1 MRARL
6 MVGMRGRA
14 RSDDGVALVMAIA
27 IVGLVSVF
35 VATLLVFT
43 LRESAQTG
51 RDRQRS
57 EAITSAEGAV
67 DVAMA
72 KIQQQDPTSLP
83 CDTSSMTS
91 TQSKPDTMTISTT
104 VTYYDVNGVQLSCS
118 AVKNP
123 SSNVAAATALIKS
136 TSTTTPIAGQAA
148 AVRTIE
154 SEVRLTPS
162 FAQGLDKAIFGDA
175 GVTLANKTELYGQG
189 TTPDAD
195 IYTNGDFA
203 CQNNEHFRGSVYAQ
217 GSISLSNSCTIDVDA
232 WAKTGFSS
240 TNPQST
246 VSGDVKVSSGSAQIN
261 AGTIGGKVI
270 AQSVTPSSWCT
281 SHPGKCTTGNGVVS
295 DPPAQ
300 PFPILNWDSNTAA
313 QWAANGYT
321 NVITLDSTQCTKYTG
336 QSGSSS
342 SNGPGQWIVDKGNN
356 LSGPTVLVTSCSVLI
371 QNPNKNNACGN
382 KTICLNNNLAVFAT
396 GGVTISNTIT
406 IQSTNTTTRNLYLV
420 QPYNAVSTHPC
431 TSQGINLDNQVSI
444 SSTINEL
451 LYSPCTIR
459 KANNTDHYG
468 QIYAGG
474 VAQVDNQ
481 LTMYYRP
488 LPVWGLSNTTNKVKY
503 YSMDILYKRE
513 TTS

>member
-6 MVGMRGRA
+6 TVGVRGRA
-14 RSDDGVALVMAIA
+14 GTDDGVALVMAIA

-72 KIQQQDPTSLP
+72 SIQQQDPTTLP
-83 CDTSSMTS
+83 CDTTAVTN
-91 TQSKPDTMTISTT
+91 TQSKPDTMTIATT
-104 VTYYDVNGVQLSCS
+104 VTYFDVNGVQLSCS
-118 AVKNP
+118 DVQNP

-136 TSTTTPIAGQAA
+136 TSTTTPIAGQAP

-189 TTPDAD
+189 TSPDAD
-195 IYTNGDFA
+195 IYTNGNFA

-232 WAKTGFSS
+232 WAKTGFNS

-246 VSGDVKVSSGSAQIN
+246 VSGDVKVSSGTAQID

-270 AQSVTPSSWCT
+270 AQSVSPSSWCT

-295 DPPAQ
+295 DPPSQA
-300 PFPILNWDSNTAA
+300 FPILNWDSNTAA

-321 NVITLDSTQCTKYTG
+321 NVVTNNDCGY
-336 QSGSSS
+336 SGSS
-342 SNGPGQWIVDKGNN
+342 SNGPGQWMVDHGNS
-356 LSGPTVLVTSCSVLI
+356 LSGPTVLLTSCQVVI

-382 KTICLNNNLAVFAT
+382 KTVCLNNNLAVFAS
-396 GGVTISNTIT
+396 GGVTISNTLTIT
-406 IQSTNTTTRNLYLV
+406 STNTTTRNLYLI